1 MEKCKSMVLEK
12 PFTMRMKE
20 FDIPDVAAEDMLLK
34 VDMVGI
40 CGGDPIEY
48 EGRNKKVHY
57 PLILGHEMVGRIA
70 KIGSEAQKQGFAV
83 GDRVTVEPYIVC
95 GKCEYCLNGLY
106 QFCETSRAYGVNI
119 SCNRPP
125 HLFGAYGEYMYVER
139 GSKVHRIAPE
149 VPDEAA
155 CMSSVLGNGVRWVR
169 TLGQVKF
176 RETVLVLGLGAQGLV
191 SVIAAKEAGAGPI
204 IVAGKTRNNTKWELA
219 KEFGAD
225 YLIDID
231 KTDALEAIADITGGK
246 MAEVV
251 IETTGANAMM
261 ELGISAAKIAGRLV
275 MAGTCGYAQN
285 SLTTDLIVFKEL
297 KVLGGLGQSWDTEIA
312 VDIINSRKYP
322 IEKMISQVFPLERAD
337 EAMKFYMT
345 EKSKTIRVA
354 IKP

>member
-1 MEKCKSMVLEK
+1 MAKCKSMVLEK

-20 FDIPDVAAEDMLLK
+20 YDIPEVAAGDMLLK

-57 PLILGHEMVGRIA
+57 PLILGHEMVGHIA
-70 KIGSEAQKQGFAV
+70 KLGEDAAKQGFSL

-106 QFCETSRAYGVNI
+106 QFCKTSRAYGVNI
-119 SCNRPP
+119 SCNKAPY
-125 HLFGAYGEYMYVER
+125 LFGAYGEYMYVES
-139 GSKVHRIAPE
+139 GSKIHKVAPN

-176 RETVLVLGLGAQGLV
+176 KEAVVILGLGAQGLV
-191 SVIAAKEAGAGPI
+191 RTRAAQEAGASPI
-204 IVAGKTRNNTKWELA
+204 IVVGKTRNSSKWDLA
-219 KEFGAD
+219 KEYGAD
-225 YLIDID
+225 YLV
-231 KTDALEAIADITGGK
+231 DITQKDAMEEIERLTGGR
-246 MAEVV
+246 MADVV
-251 IETTGANAMM
+251 IETTGSNEMM
-261 ELGISAAKIAGRLV
+261 ELGINAAKIAGRLI

-285 SLTTDLIVFKEL
+285 ALTTDLIVFKEL

-312 VDIINSRKYP
+312 VDIINSRKYA
-322 IEKMISQVFPLERAD
+322 IEKMISQVFPLEQAD
-337 EAMKFYMT
+337 EAMRFFMNQ
-345 EKSKTIRVA
+345 KSKTIRVA